1 MTRPS
6 RLPRL
11 LLLALAAFGLA
22 VAVPAAAQA
31 NFTACVDGLARTAQG
46 QGVPASV
53 TNRALQINAP
63 DDKVLRLSRLQPEFK
78 TPIWDYMTFLVD
90 PERIKTGQKMMRKH
104 RRVLDRVEA
113 QYGVDKHVVA
123 AIWGVE
129 TDFGAETGDNFLPH
143 ALATLACAG
152 DRRRDFWKGELMS
165 ALKLVARGDLRLEDL
180 YGSWAG
186 AFGQTQ
192 FIPSSYARL
201 AVDGDGDGRRD
212 LVNSV
217 PDALASTANYLKRS
231 GWTKDASW
239 LIEVKAPANYSG
251 PTGRKNRATLSTW
264 GSRGITRADG
274 RPLAGGA
281 RGGLLLPAGPRG
293 PGFLVFPNFNAIYSY
308 NLAESYALAISHLA
322 DRMAGYPGLRTA
334 WPTDDPGLT
343 RKQRL
348 DLQKR
353 LLRAGYDIGK
363 ADGKIG
369 PITRAAIKQV
379 EAKAGMPQTG
389 RAGMK
394 VYRALGGRG

>member
-1 MTRPS
+1 MLRP
-6 RLPRL
+6 PRL
-11 LLLALAAFGLA
+11 FRSLMPALAALGLTIA
-22 VAVPAAAQA
+22 LPATAQA
-31 NFTACVDGLARTAQG
+31 NFGACVSGLARTAQS
-46 QGVPASV
+46 QGVPAAV
-53 TNRALQINAP
+53 TSRALQINAP

-104 RRVLDRVEA
+104 RRVFDRVEA

-129 TDFGAETGDNFLPH
+129 TDFGRETGDNFLPH

-152 DRRRDFWKGELMS
+152 DRRREFWKTELMS

-180 YGSWAG
+180 FGSWAG

-217 PDALASTANYLKRS
+217 PDALASTANYLKRA

-251 PTGRKNRATLSTW
+251 PKGRKNRATLSTW
-264 GSRGITRADG
+264 GQRGITRADG
-274 RPLAGGA
+274 RPISGGA
-281 RGGLLLPAGPRG
+281 RAGLLLPAGPRG

-322 DRMAGYPGLRTA
+322 DRLAGYPGLRTA

-353 LLRAGYDIGK
+353 LLRAGYDIGE

>member
-1 MTRPS
+1 MIRS
-6 RLPRL
+6 FALLPAAAL
-11 LLLALAAFGLA
+11 GLLLASPGQARADFAGCVAGLA
-22 VAVPAAAQA
+22 SAAQSA
-31 NFTACVDGLARTAQG
+31 
-46 QGVPASV
+46 GVPSAV
-53 TNRALQINAP
+53 TNRALQISTP

-90 PERIKTGQKMMRKH
+90 PERIARGQQMMRKYG
-104 RRVLDRVEA
+104 RVLDRVEK

-129 TDFGAETGDNFLPH
+129 TDFGAETGDNYLPH

-152 DRRRDFWKGELMS
+152 DRRRDFWKGELIA
-165 ALKLVARGDLRLEDL
+165 ALKLVGQGDLELEEL

-192 FIPSSYARL
+192 FIPSTYQRL

-212 LVNSV
+212 LVKSV
-217 PDALASTANYLKRS
+217 PDALASTANYLKRA
-231 GWTKDASW
+231 GWSEGGSW
-239 LIEVKAPANYSG
+239 MIEVKAPADYEG
-251 PTGRKNRATLSTW
+251 VTGRKSRASLSTW
-264 GSRGITRADG
+264 SDRGIIRADG
-274 RPLAGGA
+274 SAISGGA
-281 RGGLLLPAGPRG
+281 QAGLLLPAGVRG
-293 PGFLVFPNFNAIYSY
+293 PGFLVFSNFNAIYSY

-322 DRMAGYPGLRTA
+322 DRLAGYPGLRTP

-343 RKQRL
+343 RVQRL

-353 LLRAGYDIGK
+353 LLRAGYDIGE
-363 ADGKIG
+363 ADGKVG
-369 PITRAAIKQV
+369 PMTREAIKQV
-379 EAKAGMPQTG
+379 EARAGLPVTG

>member
-1 MTRPS
+1 MT
-6 RLPRL
+6 
-11 LLLALAAFGLA
+11 
-22 VAVPAAAQA
+22 
-31 NFTACVDGLARTAQG
+31 D
-46 QGVPASV
+46 
-53 TNRALQINAP
+53 RALRISTP

-90 PERIKTGQKMMRKH
+90 PERIARGQQMMRKH
-104 RRVLDRVEA
+104 GRVLDRVEE

-152 DRRRDFWKGELMS
+152 DRRRDFWRGELLA
-165 ALKLVARGDLRLEDL
+165 ALKLVGRGDLELDDL

-192 FIPSSYARL
+192 FIPSTYARL

-212 LVNSV
+212 LVRSV
-217 PDALASTANYLKRS
+217 PDALASTANYLKRA
-231 GWTKDASW
+231 GWSEGGSW
-239 LIEVKAPANYSG
+239 MIEVKAPADYDG
-251 PTGRKNRATLSTW
+251 PTGRKSRASLSAW
-264 GSRGITRADG
+264 SDRGIIRADG
-274 RPLAGGA
+274 SAISGGA
-281 RGGLLLPAGPRG
+281 QAGLLLPAGVRG
-293 PGFLVFPNFNAIYSY
+293 PGFLVFSNFNAIYSY

-322 DRMAGYPGLRTA
+322 DRLAGYPALRTP

-343 RKQRL
+343 RVQRL

-353 LLRAGYDIGK
+353 LLRAGYDIGE
-363 ADGKIG
+363 ADGKVG
-369 PITRAAIKQV
+369 PMTREAIRQV
-379 EAKAGMPQTG
+379 EARAGLPVTG